1 MQENGDNDVENDD
14 KYDIGNY
21 NDPDNHNISDDSDDD
36 FDDNDKPNNYNNNAN
51 NNSKGNNKN
60 HDNKVMM
67 MN

>member
-36 FDDNDKPNNYNNNAN
+36 KPNNYNNNAN
-51 NNSKGNNKN
+51 NNSSKSNNNNYDK
-60 HDNKVMM
+60 NKVMI